1 MGFATHVSDDPLAD
15 AMALARV
22 IAGKNPE
29 AVRGSKTVCNA
40 MNEATDAELLMLE
53 STEQDK
59 VIGKPNQIEA
69 VMAQMEGRAAR
80 FG

>member
-1 MGFATHVSDDPLAD
+1 
-15 AMALARV
+15 
-22 IAGKNPE
+22 
-29 AVRGSKTVCNA
+29 
-40 MNEATDAELLMLE
+40 LMLE